1 MPVLDSRLEGAGT
14 LRVALGSLRNTPS
27 DCGRVSAVEQNHTK
41 VRIVGLLPHG
51 LRSELT
57 RQASVQYRQYLLIQ
71 RHS

>member
-41 VRIVGLLPHG
+41 VRIVG
-51 LRSELT
+51 
-57 RQASVQYRQYLLIQ
+57 
-71 RHS
+71 